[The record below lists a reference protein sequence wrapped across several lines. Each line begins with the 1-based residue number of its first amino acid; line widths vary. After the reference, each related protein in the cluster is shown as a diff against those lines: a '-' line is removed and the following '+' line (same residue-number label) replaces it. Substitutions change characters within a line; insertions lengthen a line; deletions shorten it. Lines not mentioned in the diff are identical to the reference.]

1 MNLATAHEKL
11 KNSQFIANVFMRNIK
26 PCKLYI
32 HSLRSTIEATEK
44 LKQ

>member
-1 MNLATAHEKL
+1 MILATAHEKL
-11 KNSQFIANVFMRNIK
+11 KNSQFIDNVFMRNIK

-32 HSLRSTIEATEK
+32 HSLTIEATEK